1 MHQLSTNITTYDI
14 RAAGQTAFP
23 MTAIGK
29 DLGMPK
35 KHRYSAKEHRQV
47 EHIKESVVK
56 ARGVSAEEAEGIGYA
71 TVNKLNPSKH
81 RHTAK
86 EKRQVEHIIESEEA
100 RGKSEAE
107 AKRIGYATVHKRS
120 T

>member
-1 MHQLSTNITTYDI
+1 MHHMIFGT
-14 RAAGQTAFP
+14 AGQTPFAR
-23 MTAIGK
+23 TAIGK
-29 DLGMPK
+29 NLGMPR
-35 KHRYSAKEHRQV
+35 KHRYSSKEHRQV
-47 EHIKESVVK
+47 EHIKESET

-81 RHTAK
+81 RYSPK
-86 EKRQVEHIIESEEA
+86 EKRQVEHIVESEEA

-107 AKRIGYATVHKRS
+107 AKRVGYATVNKRS